1 MDASPSDSVPVKLLD
16 VRHRYGPWFGTSSR
30 WHRYGPWFGTSSRWL
45 ATMRLTSLFLAF
57 SVPLLALVLM
67 VLDVVNEVC
76 EADAP

>member
-1 MDASPSDSVPVKLLD
+1 
-16 VRHRYGPWFGTSSR
+16 
-30 WHRYGPWFGTSSRWL
+30 
-45 ATMRLTSLFLAF
+45 MRLTSLFLAF

>member
-16 VRHRYGPWFGTSSR
+16 VRHRYGPWFGTL
-30 WHRYGPWFGTSSRWL
+30 SRWL